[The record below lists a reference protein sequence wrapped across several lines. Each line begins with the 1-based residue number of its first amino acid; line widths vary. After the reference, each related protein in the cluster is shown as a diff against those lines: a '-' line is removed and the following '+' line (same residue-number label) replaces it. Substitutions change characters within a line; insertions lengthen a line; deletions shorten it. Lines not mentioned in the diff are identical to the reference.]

1 MIVIMKE
8 KRVSYVDIAR
18 AFAIIFIV
26 LGHTIVHSEHLGILF
41 KLLYSF
47 HIALFFMISGFI
59 FKIKDN
65 ESFLSFFKR
74 KFLRIMIPYFI
85 WALAFLIPY
94 MLFGGSIGNKLDIT
108 SSFNLKT
115 MLFNTLYG
123 NGNMNALKQN
133 TALWFLP
140 ALFSMEVIY
149 YFIIKFLKKHND
161 LKISVFVP
169 IIIVGF
175 LSTIYLNK
183 FIILPFGI
191 NTVLNIGIFFYIGYL
206 LKEFNIIE
214 KLSNSRKY
222 IYIYIN
228 THNWYS
234 KLLFK
239 LQSCVLCRI

>member
-1 MIVIMKE
+1 MTIVMKK
-8 KRVSYVDIAR
+8 KRLCYVDIAR
-18 AFAIIFIV
+18 AFAIISIV
-26 LGHTIVHSEHLGILF
+26 LGHTIVHSEHLGTLF

-94 MLFGGSIGNKLDIT
+94 MLFGGSIGNKLDVP

-140 ALFSMEVIY
+140 ALFSMEIIY

-161 LKISVFVP
+161 VKIKVFVP
-169 IIIVGF
+169 IIIVAGF
-175 LSTIYLNK
+175 LSDIFLNK

-191 NTVLNIGIFFYIGYL
+191 NTVLNIGVFFYVGYL

-214 KLSNSRKY
+214 KLSNNRKY
-222 IYIYIN
+222 IYIYI
-228 THNWYS
+228 YQY
-234 KLLFK
+234 LL
-239 LQSCVLCRI
+239 LV